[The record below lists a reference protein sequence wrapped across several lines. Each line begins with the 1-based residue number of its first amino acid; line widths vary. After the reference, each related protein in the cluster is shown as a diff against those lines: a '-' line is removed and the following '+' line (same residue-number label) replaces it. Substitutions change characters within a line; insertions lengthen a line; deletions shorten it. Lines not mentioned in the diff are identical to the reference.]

1 MIIFLIISFTLL
13 ITTSLTPEEWNDVFD
28 KLKE

>member
-13 ITTSLTPEEWNDVFD
+13 IATSLTPEEWNDVFD